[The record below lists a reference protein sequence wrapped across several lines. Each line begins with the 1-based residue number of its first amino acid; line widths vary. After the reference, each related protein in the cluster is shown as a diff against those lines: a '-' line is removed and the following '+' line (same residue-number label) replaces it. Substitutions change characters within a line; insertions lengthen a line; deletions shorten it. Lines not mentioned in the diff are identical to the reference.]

1 MKHISF
7 SAKRLF
13 QWVTAS
19 MLFSMFVITIS
30 FFLATK
36 QRVILFVGG
45 ALLLCALLWLVVLTQ
60 IFGKQ
65 LALFTSDLCQTLDH
79 MIAGSDAPDRPKD
92 SETQL
97 ARISHRLLRLYQIMQ
112 DNQRKVDEERQE
124 LQSLVSDISHQ
135 VKTPVSNLKM
145 VTDTLLSRPVSDA
158 ERTDFIC
165 GIRNQTDKLDFLFQ
179 ALVKTSR
186 LETGVIRLEKK
197 SCKLFDTVAQAM
209 SGIVY
214 AAEKKKIA
222 VSVDCPEHL
231 TLSHDSKW
239 TAEALFNLLD
249 NAVKYTPSCGKIA
262 VCVLQWEMYVEI
274 RVKDTG
280 KGISESNQATIFR
293 RFYREEEVHEQQ
305 GVGIGLY
312 LARQIVMQQGGY
324 IKVASTPGQ
333 GSVFSIMLPVQ

>member
-19 MLFSMFVITIS
+19 MLFSMFVTTIS

-262 VCVLQWEMYVEI
+262 VSVLQWEMYVEI